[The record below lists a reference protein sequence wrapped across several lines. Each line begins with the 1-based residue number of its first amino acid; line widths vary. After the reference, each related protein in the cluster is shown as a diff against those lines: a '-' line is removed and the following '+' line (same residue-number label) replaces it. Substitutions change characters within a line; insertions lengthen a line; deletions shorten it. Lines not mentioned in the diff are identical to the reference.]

1 FDQLPAGTVDSLL
14 KPENKSMLTKI
25 LTYHVVAG
33 TYDAK
38 TLAGLIAKGKG
49 KARLKTVSGG
59 TLWAMMDGSDIVL
72 RDEKGGTSKVTTGQD
87 KKSLYARLGGYD
99 AIALVVDDFITRLAT
114 DKRFEKFFTGFS
126 DDSKK
131 RLRQHILDQFCA
143 AAGGPCV
150 YTGREMRTSHKGL
163 GITEADWDAAAKH
176 LVDALDKYRVPEA
189 EKNELLAFVVTQKKD
204 IVEK

>member
-1 FDQLPAGTVDSLL
+1 M
-14 KPENKSMLTKI
+14 KRI
-25 LTYHVVAG
+25 
-33 TYDAK
+33 
-38 TLAGLIAKGKG
+38 TLAVTFFL
-49 KARLKTVSGG
+49 
-59 TLWAMMDGSDIVL
+59 VL
-72 RDEKGGTSKVTTGQD
+72 SVCASASASTISRTPVQE
-87 KKSLYARLGGYD
+87 KKSLYTRLGGYD

-176 LVDALDKYRVPEA
+176 LVAALDRYKVPEA